1 MFCLPSK
8 VPISTEKTLEV
19 PSKGLGCQIIYHEIK
34 KNGIMCLLPQISQP
48 KFWSNCTC
56 RGCFEIVRTAY
67 FKSVPDFENK
77 ICGCDRSKQN
87 KLPPLYIQIE
97 VQLCLEAFSIF

>member
-48 KFWSNCTC
+48 KLSQIAHVGGVLKTS
-56 RGCFEIVRTAY
+56 RPAV
-67 FKSVPDFENK
+67 FKSVPGFDN
-77 ICGCDRSKQN
+77 
-87 KLPPLYIQIE
+87 
-97 VQLCLEAFSIF
+97 

>member
-1 MFCLPSK
+1 MVSCVFYLKYLSQNF
-8 VPISTEKTLEV
+8 
-19 PSKGLGCQIIYHEIK
+19 GQIAHVGGVLK
-34 KNGIMCLLPQISQP
+34 LSGP
-48 KFWSNCTC
+48 
-56 RGCFEIVRTAY
+56 AY

-97 VQLCLEAFSIF
+97 VQLCLEAFSIFYIFIKY